1 MQTEPQSRSRVS
13 ATGSRSPILAIPWA
27 ILVAFAM
34 LAIPALSP
42 AADSLP
48 TPPRNGPVTAPSSI
62 SRHYKLPLL
71 SVYNNVG
78 ECQLVE
84 FTLTRSLDSRAPLS
98 LSLSED
104 TPGGAGESVRAS
116 FWMAAMVS
124 ALDLQDELSGVRIS
138 LQIPGAIDGP
148 SAGGALA
155 LAIRSALDDRTF
167 PTDCAM
173 TGAIMPDGAIGAVG
187 GMALKMQGAA
197 KAGLKRVLVP
207 AYLRFERNPIT
218 GKDVDLKQLASDLG
232 LKFLPVEN
240 LAQAYEELHGIVSA
254 SAPRPSRNVLDVPR
268 AAEELLQGK
277 YQKDLA
283 AGQKLWDAIPVEY
296 REQIVADPVTRP
308 LLVDARTKAESAL
321 RAGRLLYAASSMQ
334 MWRVFL
340 EARKANVEAFGSLT
354 GQDRQA
360 NLKQIEDKMLEI
372 ATLLPQPLT
381 LLSQGQQS
389 LPELGAQ
396 LCPVFFEIDGI
407 MAGVDAID
415 STARQVLGEIAD
427 PKNSAPEAQEEL
439 FTRLEV
445 VRALQLLGLRAAQA
459 AASELVPDTQKLAAT
474 LPPGQMAADPVG
486 VERLFF
492 SAYLA
497 AHNTFTNDV
506 VKQYARELNVS
517 DAAALE
523 AMRTSELSLASYTGT
538 APGLQVLHRSLG
550 AQADPQAR
558 RIAYA
563 AAAHIYAAYL
573 AQVSAHIVR
582 WSELEPSLNAE
593 NELEY
598 GRTDLLN
605 YLLRSARETAL
616 ANIAQ
621 CKARGIPCVQPIADF
636 ELADFDRDNRLQDKV
651 DTLSG
656 YWTASL
662 QAKVLLMLGA
672 REVSVPSQSRGLP
685 AGMVAPADGQ
695 TLQAGRTTPPQ
706 SGRYQLSRQ
715 ALSPYTTKT
724 NVYPT
729 VKFYTM
735 LAVVFVLGLWRCL
748 KPTAAAEVT
757 LTPRR
762 YGMRVPSFFTP
773 FSEQAAPPPPLSAN
787 SDTGHRPQ
795 MANEGMARNFIAL
808 FILFCASL
816 IAVLLAMIP
825 EIGEGGALVVRF
837 IGLVLV
843 AVFLRS
849 SMPKF
854 YLILIMLGA
863 GVMGLIYLLVC
874 WNDLIRLPQ
883 LAIGMRSEA
892 KQASKTRPPTWPRGE
907 PSPRLRF
914 LQFTSFLLHDQ
925 RFA

>member
-1 MQTEPQSRSRVS
+1 MQTEQQSRFRASTSRFIS
-13 ATGSRSPILAIPWA
+13 DILAIPLAMLIA
-27 ILVAFAM
+27 IAM

-42 AADSLP
+42 AADTPS
-48 TPPRNGPVTAPSSI
+48 TPPKNGPATASSSI

-71 SVYNNVG
+71 SVDNNVG
-78 ECQLVE
+78 DCQFVE
-84 FTLTRSLDSRAPLS
+84 FTLTRSPDSRAPLS

-104 TPGGAGESVRAS
+104 TPGGAGESIRAS
-116 FWMAAMVS
+116 FWMAAMAS

-148 SAGGALA
+148 SAGGALS
-155 LAIRSALDDRTF
+155 LAIRSALDDKKF
-167 PTDCAM
+167 PDDCAM

-207 AYLRFERNPIT
+207 AYLRFEKDLIT
-218 GKDVDLKQLASDLG
+218 GKDVDLKQLATDLG
-232 LKFLPVEN
+232 LQFLPVEN
-240 LAQAYEELHGIVSA
+240 LAQAYEELHGSA
-254 SAPRPSRNVLDVPR
+254 SVPALRPSRNVLDVPR
-268 AAEELLQGK
+268 AAEQLLQAK
-277 YQKDLA
+277 YQQDLA
-283 AGQKLWDAIPVEY
+283 AGQKLWDAIPAEY
-296 REQIVADPVTRP
+296 MEQIAADPVVRP
-308 LLVDARTKAESAL
+308 LLVDARTKAENAL
-321 RAGRLLYAASSMQ
+321 RAGRLLYAANTMQ

-340 EARKANVEAFGSLT
+340 EARNANVEAYGSLS

-360 NLKQIEDKMLEI
+360 NLKQINGKMLAV
-372 ATLLPQPLT
+372 ATAIPQSLT

-396 LCPVFFEIDGI
+396 FCPAFFEIDGI
-407 MAGVDAID
+407 MAMVNAID
-415 STARQVLGEIAD
+415 SNASQALAGQE
-427 PKNSAPEAQEEL
+427 NSAPEAQEQL
-439 FTRLEV
+439 FAQLEGFSIYRL
-445 VRALQLLGLRAAQA
+445 LFLHAAQA
-459 AASELVPDTQKLAAT
+459 AARELVPDMQKLAAT
-474 LPPGQMAADPVG
+474 LPPAHMAADPVG

-517 DAAALE
+517 DAVALE

-621 CKARGIPCVQPIADF
+621 CKGRGIPCVQPIADF
-636 ELADFDRDNRLQDKV
+636 ELADFDRDDQLQDKV
-651 DTLSG
+651 NTLSG

-672 REVSVPSQSRGLP
+672 REVPVPLPSQ
-685 AGMVAPADGQ
+685 GQ
-695 TLQAGRTTPPQ
+695 
-706 SGRYQLSRQ
+706 
-715 ALSPYTTKT
+715 
-724 NVYPT
+724 
-729 VKFYTM
+729 
-735 LAVVFVLGLWRCL
+735 AVSLRL
-748 KPTAAAEVT
+748 K
-757 LTPRR
+757 
-762 YGMRVPSFFTP
+762 
-773 FSEQAAPPPPLSAN
+773 
-787 SDTGHRPQ
+787 
-795 MANEGMARNFIAL
+795 
-808 FILFCASL
+808 
-816 IAVLLAMIP
+816 
-825 EIGEGGALVVRF
+825 
-837 IGLVLV
+837 
-843 AVFLRS
+843 
-849 SMPKF
+849 
-854 YLILIMLGA
+854 
-863 GVMGLIYLLVC
+863 
-874 WNDLIRLPQ
+874 
-883 LAIGMRSEA
+883 
-892 KQASKTRPPTWPRGE
+892 
-907 PSPRLRF
+907 
-914 LQFTSFLLHDQ
+914 
-925 RFA
+925 